1 METHEHLGPK
11 IFEGSA
17 QNQNAVTMTKMT
29 MDMVTLVTM
38 IMMRYDAF
46 VFRG

>member
-1 METHEHLGPK
+1 MNNCGPK

-17 QNQNAVTMTKMT
+17 QNQNAITMSKMT
-29 MDMVTLVTM
+29 MDMVTLVMM

-46 VFRG
+46 LFRG